1 MVGRSKSEQKIVE
14 NLPRLKLCLI
24 KINFMEAKFLLL
36 LRLKVIYK
44 FINCL
49 ENFSANISS
58 HGSLWKGTKR
68 DWLKIPASSQ
78 FGKMLIE
85 NFKSSQLNMYH
96 KGAI

>member
-1 MVGRSKSEQKIVE
+1 
-14 NLPRLKLCLI
+14 
-24 KINFMEAKFLLL
+24 MEAKFLLL
-36 LRLKVIYK
+36 LRLEVIYK

-78 FGKMLIE
+78 SGKMLIE
-85 NFKSSQLNMYH
+85 ICKSSKVNKGKSLNKLFEEHFMNVINPSEF
-96 KGAI
+96 GS